1 MTGYSREMFGE
12 PWADTDA
19 NGCDTRDDVLT
30 RDLTHRRYEVGS
42 SCVVVAGDLHDP
54 YTGDTIRF
62 SRGYGSL
69 VDIDHVVALGNAWAT
84 GAFRWDASKRVE
96 FANDPANL
104 LAVDAS
110 ANRQKGDAD
119 SATWLP
125 RNKAFRCEYVARQIS
140 TKATYGLWVTPP
152 ERDAMT
158 RVLAGCPGEE
168 VPAQDPTPVRA
179 RPGVHVPFASCDAAR
194 AAGAAPV
201 HRGEP
206 GYSRRLDRDGDGT
219 GCE

>member
-1 MTGYSREMFGE
+1 
-12 PWADTDA
+12 
-19 NGCDTRDDVLT
+19 
-30 RDLTHRRYEVGS
+30 
-42 SCVVVAGDLHDP
+42 
-54 YTGDTIRF
+54 
-62 SRGYGSL
+62 
-69 VDIDHVVALGNAWAT
+69 VVALGNAWAT